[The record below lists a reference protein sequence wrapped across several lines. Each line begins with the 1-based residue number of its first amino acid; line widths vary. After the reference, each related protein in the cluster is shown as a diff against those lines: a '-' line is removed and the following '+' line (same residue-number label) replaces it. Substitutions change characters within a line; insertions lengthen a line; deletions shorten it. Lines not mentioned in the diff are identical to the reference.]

1 MAGQFELLF
10 SVDFAAVDTV
20 TVTHNLD
27 RLQVGVIVR
36 IGNVSRNDLIESI
49 TPLEGDPRNAVVVVL
64 TGAQTG
70 SILIADTDYVFAN
83 IPTPEG
89 AIAAAVSSTDNTT
102 TSDPTVNDDGT
113 LGYVVGSRWINTTG
127 PSEFVCSDAT
137 TGAAVWTLTTFS
149 PPGAVYV
156 DYYDSGTMDIGSS
169 PTTLEMNTERQSSSK
184 FVLGSNTVTVQA
196 GGAGDYLVTYGV
208 TGGEGDSSNRT
219 IETWVEVDG
228 SEVPASRGEFMHW
241 DEHGATGDGTCGR
254 SMILTLADGEV
265 LRLRGEVT
273 DGSSGMTTA
282 TGGVSLVIASIGAN
296 GATGS
301 AGPQGPA
308 GSGSTINVEDEGS
321 GIPNTPHANLDFVGA
336 GVTATD
342 AGGGVATIT
351 IPGGSSAN
359 VAQYRQTANLTIN
372 TSATT
377 VPLNATDFEDSNFT
391 AAPLTGLIT
400 INTAGVYRISYNV
413 YFDTNANARRT
424 VDSWCEVNSVEI
436 IPSRAASYSRNT
448 TDDTASSGTAFLVQL
463 AASDV
468 VRLRCQ
474 STGTN
479 GTAIGQGNRMWLTL
493 EFVRS

>member
-1 MAGQFELLF
+1 
-10 SVDFAAVDTV
+10 
-20 TVTHNLD
+20 
-27 RLQVGVIVR
+27 
-36 IGNVSRNDLIESI
+36 
-49 TPLEGDPRNAVVVVL
+49 
-64 TGAQTG
+64 
-70 SILIADTDYVFAN
+70 
-83 IPTPEG
+83 
-89 AIAAAVSSTDNTT
+89 
-102 TSDPTVNDDGT
+102 
-113 LGYVVGSRWINTTG
+113 
-127 PSEFVCSDAT
+127 
-137 TGAAVWTLTTFS
+137 
-149 PPGAVYV
+149 
-156 DYYDSGTMDIGSS
+156 
-169 PTTLEMNTERQSSSK
+169 
-184 FVLGSNTVTVQA
+184 
-196 GGAGDYLVTYGV
+196 
-208 TGGEGDSSNRT
+208 
-219 IETWVEVDG
+219 
-228 SEVPASRGEFMHW
+228 
-241 DEHGATGDGTCGR
+241 
-254 SMILTLADGEV
+254 
-265 LRLRGEVT
+265 
-273 DGSSGMTTA
+273 
-282 TGGVSLVIASIGAN
+282 
-296 GATGS
+296 
-301 AGPQGPA
+301 
-308 GSGSTINVEDEGS
+308 
-321 GIPNTPHANLDFVGA
+321 VGA